1 MLETAHRL
9 THESLGFEIADVL
22 TTRLTLRGSEYARK
36 DQQVEFYQKILRE
49 VPPRCRTAHFV
60 DSVEDPEVSSVKSGR
75 GQGR

>member
-1 MLETAHRL
+1 MPNLPIGSIAMLETAHRL

-49 VPPRCRTAHFV
+49 VTAPLPHGAF
-60 DSVEDPEVSSVKSGR
+60 R
-75 GQGR
+75 